1 MNETER
7 LDLMHR
13 AMGASNVFCATVT
26 GLLEESLDE
35 ASGSEL
41 ALSQL
46 RLLLLISRPEHRFKV
61 RDVAEF
67 LGVTSAAASRSI
79 DRLVQRG
86 MVHRSLAP
94 DNRRAVDLVLTDA
107 GRELLAR
114 FTEVRDARLTRVLAD
129 YPSEKLEQVAVL
141 LDELSV
147 VLLDLDD
154 DKKQRCLR
162 CSLQFRR
169 GCLMRDVLGRECV
182 LTRDALEFAGA
193 DAE

>member
-86 MVHRSLAP
+86 LVHRSLAP
-94 DNRRAVDLVLTDA
+94 DNRRAVDLVLTDE

-114 FTEVRDARLTRVLAD
+114 FTEVRDTRLTRVLKD
-129 YPSEKLEQVAVL
+129 YPSEKLEQVAAL

-147 VLLDLDD
+147 ILLDLDD
-154 DKKQRCLR
+154 EKKQRCLR

-169 GCLMRDVLGRECV
+169 GCLMRDVLG
-182 LTRDALEFAGA
+182 LSLIHI
-193 DAE
+193 